1 MRPWLPMLAG
11 AALAAAKCALLTFI
25 PRPQALAVLAL
36 VLVAAGWVYVGSALS
51 DGRLRLIVVEVAFA
65 LVFLGLAFVGLWYTP
80 WALVVGYVGHGIW
93 DWFHEHPEREQA
105 GAPVR
110 ALWYPPACVGY
121 DWLVALFIIDWY
133 AF

>member
-1 MRPWLPMLAG
+1 MRFWLPMLVG
-11 AALAAAKCALLTFI
+11 AALAAAKCAVLTFL

-36 VLVAAGWVYVGSALS
+36 VLVAAGWVYFGSALS
-51 DGRLRLIVVEVAFA
+51 DGRMRLIVVEAA
-65 LVFLGLAFVGLWYTP
+65 LGVVFLGLAFAGLWYTP

-93 DWFHEHPEREQA
+93 GWFHEHPEREQA

-110 ALWYPPACVGY
+110 ALWYPPACIGY

-133 AF
+133 IV

>member
-11 AALAAAKCALLTFI
+11 AALAVATCAFLTFL
-25 PRPQALAVLAL
+25 PRPQALALLAL
-36 VLVAAGWVYVGSALS
+36 ILVAVGWVYVGSALS
-51 DGRLRLIVVEVAFA
+51 DGRMRLIVVEVFLA
-65 LVFLGLAFVGLWYTP
+65 LVFLGLAFAGLWYTP

-93 DWFHEHPEREQA
+93 GWFHEHPEREQA

-121 DWLVALFIIDWY
+121 DLLVALFIIDWY